1 MSAAFVRG
9 ASGELNSRRVLT
21 GAAPP
26 SPFQFMDQMTLV
38 SCNSLL
44 EFKV

>member
-1 MSAAFVRG
+1 MSAGFVRG
-9 ASGELNSRRVLT
+9 AGGELNFRPVLT

-38 SCNSLL
+38 SCNSL
-44 EFKV
+44 